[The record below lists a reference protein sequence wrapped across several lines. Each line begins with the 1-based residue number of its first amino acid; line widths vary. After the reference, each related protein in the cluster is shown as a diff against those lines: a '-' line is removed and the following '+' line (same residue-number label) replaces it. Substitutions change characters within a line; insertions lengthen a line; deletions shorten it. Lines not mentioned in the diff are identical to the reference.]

1 MGWRSEEPGAQ
12 WNACPIYLCHL
23 DPAVTRVPPS
33 GLSSTSLAVNLLPR
47 PPTPTSL
54 PLPHELMSEDPE
66 ATGLGEDGQARHL
79 EAVSFQLVSGYLI
92 IHYRERGISISV
104 ICFMRSPPCQA
115 AVSKATPTSQGWPR
129 QARRRAGRLGCSME
143 TAVPGWLVTPA
154 HRPSAQGA
162 PACSLFPATPLAVG

>member
-33 GLSSTSLAVNLLPR
+33 GLSSTSLAMNLLPR
-47 PPTPTSL
+47 SPTPTSL

-104 ICFMRSPPCQA
+104 ICFMRSPRAKLLFPKQ
-115 AVSKATPTSQGWPR
+115 PPLPR
-129 QARRRAGRLGCSME
+129 DGPGRPGVGPADSGAPWRRRCLD
-143 TAVPGWLVTPA
+143 GW
-154 HRPSAQGA
+154 
-162 PACSLFPATPLAVG
+162 